1 MGMLMGNERL
11 LDQKSALSKFDLDAS
26 SDLILKSVPCC
37 TQSQTNV
44 NALFQFLSCRFSV
57 DS

>member
-1 MGMLMGNERL
+1 MGNERL
-11 LDQKSALSKFDLDAS
+11 SDQKSALSKVDHDAS
-26 SDLILKSVPCC
+26 SELILKSVPCC

-44 NALFQFLSCRFSV
+44 NAMFQFLSCRFSV